1 MTAHDDLRY
10 IATGFWEGT
19 EMAGAKETVNL
30 DALIERADFELEEKG
45 AAAGRMGSELTLTT
59 LTPEDRL
66 AVLRKPDFQR
76 ETSGWSPNIVAD
88 FIESV
93 ANADVV
99 PALIIWRSPTSGKQF
114 VIDGAHRLSAIAA
127 WVNNDYGDGGIS
139 EAFYG
144 KENISEHQR
153 QVAKKTRDLVED
165 QVGRYHDLIEY
176 ARKLRAAP
184 TQRVE
189 RFASNIHAVPLYVQ
203 QIPGDAGAAEK
214 SYKRINSTAVAIN
227 RQELF
232 LIDSR
237 HYPAGIATRA
247 ILRAGTGYEYWWRFP
262 DPTKSDIKSTAALIY
277 EQLIK
282 PITEYP
288 LKALDLPSPKGG
300 YGANSLRTILDL
312 VTILNPQKRNME
324 KDLDGTE
331 TLKLLEHV
339 RRSTERVFGKSHSGS
354 LALHPALY
362 CYDISG
368 KFVGKAFIGAIEFV
382 RELERRNLFYAFTEV
397 RGRFEDFLIRYPHL
411 MTQIG
416 KTQGSGGR
424 RGVPAV
430 VALYNTLFDGLRQGK
445 SEAEIIATIKE
456 SKALSFLDWNEPIE
470 NDAGKRFTDADKATA
485 LIKTA
490 LAREICDEC
499 GGRMYIKDRSFDHR
513 ERLADGG
520 RSVASNAALT
530 HPYCNSGYKE

>member
-1 MTAHDDLRY
+1 MPSA
-10 IATGFWEGT
+10 
-19 EMAGAKETVNL
+19 AGDKVNL
-30 DALIERADFELEEKG
+30 DALILKADFELEEQG
-45 AAAGRMGSELTLTT
+45 APAGRMGSELTLTT

-76 ETSGWSPNIVAD
+76 ETSGWSPKIVAD

-127 WVNNDYGDGGIS
+127 WVNDDYGDGEISKTFYGEEGIS
-139 EAFYG
+139 DD
-144 KENISEHQR
+144 QR
-153 QVAKKTRDLVED
+153 KIAKKTRELVEE
-165 QVGRYHDLIEY
+165 QVGRYKDLSDF
-176 ARKLRAAP
+176 ARKIKAHP
-184 TQRVE
+184 TQREE
-189 RFASNIHAVPLYVQ
+189 RFASNIHAVPLFIQ
-203 QIPGDAGAAEK
+203 QIHGDAGAAEK

-227 RQELF
+227 QQELF

-262 DPTKSDIKSTAALIY
+262 DPTKSEIKSTAASIY

-300 YGANSLRTILDL
+300 YGASSLRTILDL
-312 VTILNPQKRNME
+312 VTILNPRKRHVD
-324 KDLDGTE
+324 KDLDGAE

-362 CYDISG
+362 CYDIGG

-382 RELERRNLFYAFTEV
+382 RELERRDLFYKFTSV
-397 RGRFEDFLIRYPHL
+397 RGNFEDFLIRHPHL
-411 MTQIG
+411 MSQIG
-416 KTQGSGGR
+416 KSQGSGGR

-445 SEAEIIATIKE
+445 SEPEIIQIIKE
-456 SKALSFLDWNEPIE
+456 SKALSFLDWNEPVE
-470 NDAGKRFTDADKATA
+470 TDAGNRFTDADKATA
-485 LIKTA
+485 LLKTA
-490 LAREICDEC
+490 LARDICTEC
-499 GGRMYIKDRSFDHR
+499 GGRMYIKDRSFDHDK
-513 ERLADGG
+513 RLADGG
-520 RSVASNAALT
+520 KSVASNAVLL
-530 HPYCNSGYKE
+530 HPYCNTGYKERRIHLERKEAEHGTKT